1 MEVKEYRKTQQN
13 MLEQF
18 FENYFEKSKINGGY
32 KWTGIIFIAIL
43 VILMWF
49 PYQSYENEKPI
60 RNIGLVWGVMGTFFY
75 MNMYRF
81 AFNGRG
87 AVTNVYQY
95 LEYLPVSIKELKIF
109 RLKKLIS
116 LLVKVYLIAQAG
128 QAIFSLLGYHEL
140 ILGNLL
146 FPLVFAFLAPLLIVG
161 ISILVSK

>member
-18 FENYFEKSKINGGY
+18 FENYFEKSKIKGGY

-49 PYQSYENEKPI
+49 PYQSYGNEGLIKS
-60 RNIGLVWGVMGTFFY
+60 IGVIWGVLGSLFY

-95 LEYLPVSIKELKIF
+95 LEYLPISHKELKIY
-109 RLKKLIS
+109 RLKKLVS
-116 LLVKVYLIAQAG
+116 LQTKVYLIAQAG
-128 QAIFSLLGYHEL
+128 QVLFGLLAYHQVT
-140 ILGNLL
+140 LGNLL
-146 FPLVFAFLAPLLIVG
+146 FPLIFAFLAPLLIVG